1 MYCSACVKGA
11 FKVLSLC
18 ASSRRCQCF
27 SYYVH
32 YSPQQHPL
40 CSPPTHNT
48 KDPFLKMSSPC
59 EAAKTFVDLRV
70 AKKNDEAKQHLA
82 DDCVWTVPT
91 MTGSDTK
98 TGKDNVAAFWVE
110 QDKSLPTV
118 VSIDDFEP
126 TGDNAA
132 VRKMVI
138 KKMMMKINLTQTI
151 TFNSDMKVVSSVTAK
166 A

>member
-1 MYCSACVKGA
+1 MS
-11 FKVLSLC
+11 SLC
-18 ASSRRCQCF
+18 E
-27 SYYVH
+27 V
-32 YSPQQHPL
+32 
-40 CSPPTHNT
+40 
-48 KDPFLKMSSPC
+48 
-59 EAAKTFVDLRV
+59 AKTFVDLRV